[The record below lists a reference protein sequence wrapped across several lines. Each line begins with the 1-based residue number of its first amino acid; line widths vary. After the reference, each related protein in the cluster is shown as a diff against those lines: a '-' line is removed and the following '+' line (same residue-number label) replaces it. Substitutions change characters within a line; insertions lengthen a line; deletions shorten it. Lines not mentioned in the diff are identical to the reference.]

1 MEDITTKLSALG
13 LRVNKVADNVYLC
26 RTPNMHLLVCYYG
39 YDECVND
46 NAWSLETPNSNT
58 VNVYL
63 KVEWL
68 LEALKNYL
76 GLGGKK

>member
-1 MEDITTKLSALG
+1 MTDITKDLEALG

-26 RTPNMHLLVCYYG
+26 RTPNEHLLVCYYG
-39 YDECVND
+39 YDEYIND
-46 NAWSLETPNSNT
+46 NAWSLETPHNNT

-63 KVEWL
+63 KAEWL